1 MVFSIVLIIS
11 YNFLKNSKK
20 LKLEDCL
27 KNSMQQRGS
36 VLDICVTDGGGNR
49 LTPLYHVPHLK
60 TLLLGNHT
68 GETAPKDRVSR
79 MYKYTK
85 TKQVYNK
92 TT

>member
-1 MVFSIVLIIS
+1 MVFSILLRIS
-11 YNFLKNSKK
+11 YNFPKK
-20 LKLEDCL
+20 VKKIKLEDCL

-36 VLDICVTDGGGNR
+36 VLDICVTDGGRNR

>member
-68 GETAPKDRVSR
+68 GETAPKDRACW

-92 TT
+92 AT